1 VEDSNSLSETNDV
14 GFDFKDVASDQ
25 ATATPSP
32 TAASSAQ
39 TTMDPGKCY
48 VNQIGPDN
56 VCYQEG
62 DPGRCYVNQIGPD
75 NVCYQEGVDIFVLF
89 DNCDPL
95 KDD

>member
-1 VEDSNSLSETNDV
+1 MEDSNSLSETNDV
-14 GFDFKDVASDQ
+14 GFDFKDVTSDQ

-62 DPGRCYVNQIGPD
+62 
-75 NVCYQEGVDIFVLF
+75 VDIFVLF

>member
-14 GFDFKDVASDQ
+14 GFDFKDVTSDQ

-48 VNQIGPDN
+48 VNQIAP
-56 VCYQEG
+56 
-62 DPGRCYVNQIGPD
+62 PD